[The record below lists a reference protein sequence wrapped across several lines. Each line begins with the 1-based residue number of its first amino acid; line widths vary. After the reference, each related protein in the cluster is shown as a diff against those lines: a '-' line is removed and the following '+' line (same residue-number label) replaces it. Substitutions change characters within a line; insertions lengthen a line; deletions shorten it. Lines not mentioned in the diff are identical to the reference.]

1 MYPKRKTKPEIPHTH
16 LSSKEMYNQ
25 LLIDSKIHR
34 TTLEGQNITH
44 VGHPI
49 SAHIAAIDEF
59 VGIVAQTDGSAFAFV
74 TQVNGDVQV
83 LEGEFAPFF
92 YKLPGFLSAR
102 SEHFIYSD
110 NAMLFFECID
120 ELGWGL
126 GQPGDDPGRFCLET
140 GRHAGQHFNEFLEL
154 LRRKSRTASFRKR
167 VSRRKQNSRRNFESL
182 KKYIDALFDVYSKLL
197 VIRIDVGYRMKDARS
212 MSLEEV
218 QGHLQRFLNNRR
230 SNELFKHMV
239 GYIWKLEEGEHRGPH
254 YHLCLLLDGNQ
265 VEKDEYYA
273 DQFCKYWVDDIAD
286 GRGTGFNCNRDKFNR
301 YKNCGIGM
309 VRHDDHAK
317 RAILMDAISYLTKV
331 EQYLMSKILLKTRT
345 LGRGEM
351 PKVAAVRRGRPRNP
365 VVALAPRPSTNTAG

>member
-1 MYPKRKTKPEIPHTH
+1 MYPKLKTTPEIPHTH

-34 TTLEGQNITH
+34 TTLEGKDITH

-49 SAHIAAIDEF
+49 SAHVAEIDEF
-59 VGIVAQTDGSAFAFV
+59 VGMVAQTDGPAFAFLP
-74 TQVNGDVQV
+74 QANGDVQV
-83 LEGEFAPFF
+83 LEGEFARFF
-92 YKLPGFLSAR
+92 HKLPGYLSAR

-110 NAMLFFECID
+110 DVTLFFECID

-126 GQPGDDPGRFCLET
+126 GQLGGDPGRFFLET
-140 GRHAGQHFNEFLEL
+140 GKRAGQHFNEFLEL
-154 LRRKSRTASFRKR
+154 IRRKSRSASFRKR

-197 VIRIDVGYRMKDARS
+197 VIRIDVGYRMKDAKS
-212 MSLEEV
+212 MSLVEV

-230 SNELFKHMV
+230 SNELFKHVV
-239 GYIWKLEEGEHRGPH
+239 GYIWKLEEGEHRGLH

-273 DQFCKYWVDDIAD
+273 DLFCKYWVDDIAD

-309 VRHDDHAK
+309 VRHDDHDK
-317 RAILMDAISYLTKV
+317 RAILMDAISYLTKT

-351 PKVAAVRRGRPRNP
+351 PQVAEVRRGRPRNP
-365 VVALAPRPSTNTAG
+365 VVALASRQDTPPAA

>member
-1 MYPKRKTKPEIPHTH
+1 MYPKRKTTPEIPHTH
-16 LSSKEMYNQ
+16 VSSKEMYNQ
-25 LLIDSKIHR
+25 LIIDSKIHR
-34 TTLEGQNITH
+34 TTHEGWDITH

-49 SAHIAAIDEF
+49 SAYIAAIDEM
-59 VGIVAQTDGSAFAFV
+59 VGMVARVDDPAFAFV

-83 LEGEFAPFF
+83 IEGEFARFF
-92 YKLPGFLSAR
+92 HKLPGYLSAR

-110 NAMLFFECID
+110 NVMLFFECID
-120 ELGWGL
+120 ELGLGL
-126 GQPGDDPGRFCLET
+126 GHPGDDPGRFFLET
-140 GRHAGQHFNEFLEL
+140 GKHAGQHFNEFLEL
-154 LRRKSRTASFRKR
+154 IRRKSRSASFRKR
-167 VSRRKQNSRRNFESL
+167 VSRRKQNSHRNFESL

-197 VIRIDVGYRMKDARS
+197 VIRIDVGYRMKDAKS
-212 MSLEEV
+212 MSLTEV

-239 GYIWKLEEGEHRGPH
+239 GYIWKLEEGEHRGLH
-254 YHLCLLLDGNQ
+254 YHLCLLFDGNQ

-309 VRHDDHAK
+309 VRHDDHDK
-317 RAILMDAISYLTKV
+317 RAILMDAIGYLTKI
-331 EQYLMSKILLKTRT
+331 EQYLMSMILLKTRT

-351 PKVAAVRRGRPRNP
+351 PTVAAVRRGRPRNP
-365 VVALAPRPSTNTAG
+365 VAALASRQGTSPAG